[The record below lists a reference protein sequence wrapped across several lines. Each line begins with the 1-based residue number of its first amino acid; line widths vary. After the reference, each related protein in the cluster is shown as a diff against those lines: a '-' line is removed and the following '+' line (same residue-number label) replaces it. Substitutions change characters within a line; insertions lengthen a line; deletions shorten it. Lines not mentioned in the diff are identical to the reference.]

1 MRGVGLASAS
11 LRPSQ
16 PLAAEALPK
25 FDSGIATI
33 FFIVYSRQKAS
44 FRDYIQ

>member
-25 FDSGIATI
+25 FESGSATY
-33 FFIVYSRQKAS
+33 FLLYMAV
-44 FRDYIQ
+44 